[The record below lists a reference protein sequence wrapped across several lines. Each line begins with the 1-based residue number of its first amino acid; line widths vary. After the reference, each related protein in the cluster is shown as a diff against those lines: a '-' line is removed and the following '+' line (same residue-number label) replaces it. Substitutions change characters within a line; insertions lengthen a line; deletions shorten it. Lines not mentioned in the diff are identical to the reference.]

1 MTRTASPY
9 CERHV
14 WDKAADADCPHHP
27 RYEFNGHP
35 SDGEEAVRELLH
47 GFMHGTSD
55 SHLEITRL
63 RHMDG
68 SVLVEGG
75 YNGDPRRRLGGRTS
89 PALRS
94 RRLAARVLLPA
105 APPAWPV
112 GQSPDV
118 KGCRAFAAL
127 PG

>member
-63 RHMDG
+63 RHMDDG
-68 SVLVEGG
+68 VLVEGG
-75 YNGDPRRRLGGRTS
+75 YNGDPFGRSVAGEPGRRQVDVFAPVLEVASAFGDIDS
-89 PALRS
+89 YHL
-94 RRLAARVLLPA
+94 ARV
-105 APPAWPV
+105 
-112 GQSPDV
+112 GMCIEQSW
-118 KGCRAFAAL
+118 
-127 PG
+127 